1 MFIAKVVGKSMEPT
15 IPDGSYCIFRYE
27 PQGSREGKVVLAESR
42 LVSDPETNQKFTV
55 KRYHS
60 EKEYSGEDGGWSHKK
75 IILSPDNKGFEDII
89 LENAS
94 ENDYKIVAEFVAV
107 I

>member
-15 IPDGSYCIFRYE
+15 IHDGSYCIFRYE
-27 PQGSREGKVVLAESR
+27 PQGSRDGKVVLAESR

-60 EKEYSGEDGGWSHKK
+60 EKEYSGEDGRWSHKR
-75 IILSPDNKGFEDII
+75 IILSPDNKDFKDII

-94 ENDYKIVAEFVAV
+94 ENDFKIVAEFISV

>member
-27 PQGSREGKVVLAESR
+27 PQGSREGKVVIAEMMHE
-42 LVSDPETNQKFTV
+42 LDPETNQKFTV

-60 EKEYSGEDGGWSHKK
+60 EKEYSEEDGNWLHTR
-75 IILSPDNKGFEDII
+75 IILSPDNKDFENII

-94 ENDYKIVAEFVAV
+94 ENKYKIVAEFISV